1 MVLVVGRDGTGGCD
15 ERDVGGGG
23 GTGGCD
29 GRGSGGLVVVELV

>member
-1 MVLVVGRDGTGGCD
+1 MVFVIGGDDTGGCD